1 MGQAVFLAKSVG
13 RLIRNVLDNAYGR
26 TGDAARR
33 ATYVGMIK
41 YSENVILSIA
51 EYRLEYRD

>member
-26 TGDAARR
+26 IGAMSD
-33 ATYVGMIK
+33 I
-41 YSENVILSIA
+41 
-51 EYRLEYRD
+51 YRNDKVFRKCDFIDCGIPAGIYRD